1 VANSVQQEL
10 FATMRSQFPALTPA
24 NSQSTILFDNAAG
37 AQLPHKAISRV
48 LDHLTRHNAQKGG
61 LFDRQEHMQQAIY
74 DLRAGCG
81 DLMGAPADQIAL
93 GLNATSLTALVAHH
107 LGRDFAAGDLIVTT
121 QIDHMA
127 NIAPWEELRSRGI
140 EVASVAIT
148 PSGTIDMESYAVLL
162 ARKPRLV
169 ACGWVSNA
177 TGTPVDVPEMS
188 RLAHAAGALFFVD
201 CVAGAPHL
209 PMDVTAWDVDFAV
222 CSAYKIFGPHLG
234 FLYVNPARLD
244 GWQLGALIKETAGR
258 YGLGTHY
265 GAKLELGTQ
274 NHEGIAGFGG
284 TLAYLEDLGAAAVP
298 AAEGRRARLVA
309 AMKAIATYEQILTQT
324 LRTVVSAIPGVILYG
339 SPAVP
344 IISFNIAGRQPQA
357 IGEQL
362 ARHHIEARVGNYL
375 AIPQMT
381 RMAADFGGE
390 AVRISLVHYN
400 TLAEIERLVVALR
413 D

>member
-1 VANSVQQEL
+1 VQQEL

-24 NSQSTILFDNAAG
+24 NSQGTILFDNAAG
-37 AQLPHKAISRV
+37 AQLPHQAISRV

-61 LFDRQEHMQQAIY
+61 LFERQERMQQAIY

-107 LGRDFAAGDLIVTT
+107 LGRDLAAGDLIVTT

-127 NIAPWEELRSRGI
+127 NIAPWEELRGRGI

-148 PSGTIDMESYAVLL
+148 SNGTIDMESYAGLL
-162 ARKPRLV
+162 ARKPRLI

-177 TGTPVDVPEMS
+177 TGTAVDIPEMS

-201 CVAGAPHL
+201 GVAGAPHL

-244 GWQLGALIKETAGR
+244 GWQLGALIN
-258 YGLGTHY
+258 

-284 TLAYLEDLGAAAVP
+284 TLAYLEDLGAAAAP

-309 AMKAIATYEQILTQT
+309 AMTAIATYEHSLTQA
-324 LRTVVSAIPGVILYG
+324 LRTVISTIPGVVLYG

-344 IISFNIAGRQPQA
+344 IISFNIAGKKPHA

-362 ARHHIEARVGNYL
+362 AQHHIEARVSNYL

-381 RMAADFGGE
+381 RMAADFNGE
-390 AVRISLVHYN
+390 AVRISLLHYN
-400 TLAEIERLVVALR
+400 TLGEIEQLAVALQ